1 MSRILLAAVAALA
14 VLAARPV
21 IADEGGCKNC
31 PHHQT
36 AQAEKGDK
44 KDAPKVGCPCAGE
57 GKECKCGPS
66 CQCAHCGAKKAAEKK
81 EEPKKT

>member
-1 MSRILLAAVAALA
+1 MSRFLLAAVAALA
-14 VLAARPV
+14 VLAAPL
-21 IADEGGCKNC
+21 AFAGEEGCKNC

-36 AQAEKGDK
+36 AQAEKGEK
-44 KDAPKVGCPCAGE
+44 KDAKVGCPCVGE